1 MECGPAVLSR
11 FIDGSH
17 VVVADTQTGIAG
29 CIRGRP
35 RAGYRERIVTVHNFP
50 RIGALGDRRK
60 SGGHCVIARG
70 NDASWQRSQQLS
82 FAIEGGKREGGN
94 SG

>member
-1 MECGPAVLSR
+1 MWPAVLSQ

-17 VVVADTQTGIAG
+17 VVVVDTGIAG
-29 CIRGRP
+29 CI
-35 RAGYRERIVTVHNFP
+35 H
-50 RIGALGDRRK
+50 RK

-82 FAIEGGKREGGN
+82 FAIEGEKREGEN